1 MNAISTLIFDFGG
14 VIINLKTE
22 TDWMQQDLFPN
33 YHTESLIKLSAS
45 GFFNKW
51 EEGKISAEEFLQQM
65 QSIAIDKEI
74 THEIIKQHWNAILKD
89 IPVHRVEL
97 LKQLKQQYRL
107 ILLSNTNTIHVEAFE
122 QYIIET
128 FGENILQT
136 NFQTVYYSQEIG
148 MRKPN
153 REIYEFVL
161 EQQGIHASEVIF
173 FDDKEENLTEPK
185 KSRWKTVLVDR
196 DITELTPTVLK
207 DL

>member
-1 MNAISTLIFDFGG
+1 
-14 VIINLKTE
+14 
-22 TDWMQQDLFPN
+22 
-33 YHTESLIKLSAS
+33 
-45 GFFNKW
+45 
-51 EEGKISAEEFLQQM
+51 
-65 QSIAIDKEI
+65 
-74 THEIIKQHWNAILKD
+74 
-89 IPVHRVEL
+89 VEL